1 MALVKASDVANLIR
15 TECGIAIAEEND
27 GKVIFSKEEL
37 LLIVAALLSKRQK
50 MEADYIQK
58 AVQVTMKNL
67 KKNEGELE
75 QLNLFDC
82 K

>member
-1 MALVKASDVANLIR
+1 MALVKASDIANLIR

-58 AVQVTMKNL
+58 AVHVTMKNL
-67 KKNEGELE
+67 KMNEGELE
-75 QLNLFDC
+75 QLSLFDS